1 MKDKTNVS
9 NVYDKIA
16 IKYSKEFSNP
26 SEYLDFF
33 LELIPKKGRILDFGC
48 GVGVDSNYMFSK
60 GFFVTGIDISKGML
74 EIARKNYPEVSFKLK
89 DIRDIEENGVYD
101 GIVASCSLIHIPKEE
116 VPETL
121 RKFNNLLNKR
131 GIIYISLQEGSSEEV
146 FVDEPFKPD
155 EKLFL
160 NIISFNEIKQ
170 LLDESN
176 FSIIKHYQRKP
187 KTKEELN
194 YNKLFIIARK
204 K

>member
-1 MKDKTNVS
+1 
-9 NVYDKIA
+9 
-16 IKYSKEFSNP
+16 
-26 SEYLDFF
+26 
-33 LELIPKKGRILDFGC
+33 LDFGC

-60 GFFVTGIDISKGML
+60 GYFVKGIDISKGML
-74 EIARKNYPEVSFKLK
+74 EIARKNYPELSFKLK
-89 DIRDIEENGVYD
+89 EIKDIEEKEVYD

-121 RKFNNLLNKR
+121 RKFNSLLKKK

-170 LLDESN
+170 LLDENN
-176 FSIIKHYQRKP
+176 FSIIKYYQRKP